1 MFRSLISHSSKQMF
15 FDIFLLSLLSLCFRS
30 YLHPPPP
37 PPAPS
42 PSMKIE
48 GGCPT
53 RIPLVYALNIYKP
66 GGKMKTK
73 ADQIHIRLKSGKQHG
88 KQGNRF
94 ILGGLATLLQ
104 DAWLAWAWLL
114 LVPEK
119 KYIVQN
125 YTFWTFSTIKFH
137 LGISNSYT
145 SDMYIE
151 YRNISRRRIY
161 RIRKIDA

>member
-1 MFRSLISHSSKQMF
+1 
-15 FDIFLLSLLSLCFRS
+15 
-30 YLHPPPP
+30 
-37 PPAPS
+37 
-42 PSMKIE
+42 MKIE

-119 KYIVQN
+119 KYVVQN
-125 YTFWTFSTIKFH
+125 YTFWTFLTIKFH

-145 SDMYIE
+145 SDMYSYIE
-151 YRNISRRRIY
+151 IIAGEGFIVLGKLMLRTDMMCIRLNQIY
-161 RIRKIDA
+161 QIYFGVSKRQDWLLKRKKLGKEHD